1 MFMVLKF
8 ARRTCKLLKKAV
20 GKKFGTITHVDTQK
34 KVIALTFDDGPHPA
48 FTPKLLDILKGHGSK
63 ATFFMVGRVAQ
74 DHPELVRRVA
84 DDGHVIANHSWDHK
98 SLPLLNRRE
107 RIHQVLAGARSI
119 APYGTRLF
127 RPPYGHQS
135 VASHIDILLL
145 GYQVVTWN
153 VVGWDWLD
161 YDSGYISDR
170 IISQVKPGSIVLL
183 HDGMYSAI
191 DERYVDRKQTL
202 KAVDAVLDRLG
213 QKFQFVT
220 LVELFRHGPK
230 IQENWYKRPNVQWLK
245 GLRQT
250 DYQTSQQE

>member
-1 MFMVLKF
+1 MMLKL
-8 ARRTCKLLKKAV
+8 ARRTRKLLKKAV
-20 GKKFGTITHVDTQK
+20 GKKIGTITHVDTQEK
-34 KVIALTFDDGPHPA
+34 IIALTFDDGPHPA
-48 FTPKLLDILKGHGSK
+48 FTPKLLDILKAYGAK
-63 ATFFMVGRVAQ
+63 ATFFMVGQAALDCPDLVSRVAS
-74 DHPELVRRVA
+74 E
-84 DDGHVIANHSWDHK
+84 GHVIANHSLDHK
-98 SLPLLNRRE
+98 SLPLLDRSK
-107 RIHQVLAGARSI
+107 RIRQIQAGAHAI

-135 VASHIDILLL
+135 VASLIDVLLL

-183 HDGMYSAI
+183 HDGLFSTL

-230 IQENWYKRPNVQWLK
+230 VRKNWYKRPNVQWLK
-245 GLRQT
+245 ELRQK
-250 DYQTSQQE
+250 DYKTSQEE

>member
-1 MFMVLKF
+1 MTNY
-8 ARRTCKLLKKAV
+8 RRTCKLLKKAV
-20 GKKFGTITHVDTQK
+20 GKKIGTITHVDTQK

-107 RIHQVLAGARSI
+107 RIHQVLAGASSI

-135 VASHIDILLL
+135 VASLIDVLLL

-153 VVGWDWLD
+153 VIGWDWLD

-183 HDGMYSAI
+183 HDGMYSTI
-191 DERYVDRKQTL
+191 DEHYVDRKQTL

-213 QKFQFVT
+213 RKFQFVT

-230 IQENWYKRPNVQWLK
+230 VRENWYKRPNVQWLK

-250 DYQTSQQE
+250 DYQISQEE